1 MRAMSPQSLRCAS
14 VIEADA
20 SHYDVVNGS
29 EPIVWSSLQ
38 TQAVR
43 ESVYHQSLAFRG
55 TAASE
60 SQPKGNERVMLKD
73 ASSREGY
80 EPTRK
85 KTERRETR

>member
-43 ESVYHQSLAFRG
+43 EYV
-55 TAASE
+55 
-60 SQPKGNERVMLKD
+60 
-73 ASSREGY
+73 
-80 EPTRK
+80 
-85 KTERRETR
+85 